1 MHMCVNLYLTEVQ
14 KYVKYGMYEN
24 ILRHYVSLQIIILN
38 SKNTSYMSSL
48 VKA

>member
-1 MHMCVNLYLTEVQ
+1 MCVNLYLTEVQ
-14 KYVKYGMYEN
+14 KYVKYSMYEN